1 MSFIFDLYFN
11 NFLIEDKLES
21 LINSQEIV
29 ELEEKLAEK
38 LQDDYKIYK
47 DLKFWLV
54 HKITQLMEEERELA
68 LKRGIKIGME
78 LQEYFEK
85 LVEF

>member
-54 HKITQLMEEERELA
+54 HKISQLMEEERELA